1 MRTQAQIEQLIRR
14 LYKELG
20 NEPSELIQILPIDGG
35 WDNAL
40 SYEVTR
46 TDKTKTWI
54 LRRDMDDNNNGNI
67 KASLSQFSKRANI

>member
-40 SYEVTR
+40 SYEITR
-46 TDKTKTWI
+46 EDKTKTWI

-67 KASLSQFSKRANI
+67 KASLSQFSK

>member
-1 MRTQAQIEQLIRR
+1 VQKKTHCDPRR
-14 LYKELG
+14 SYKELG

-40 SYEVTR
+40 SYEITR
-46 TDKTKTWI
+46 EDKTKTWI

-67 KASLSQFSKRANI
+67 KASLSQFSK

>member
-40 SYEVTR
+40 SYEITR
-46 TDKTKTWI
+46 EDKTKTWI

>member
-20 NEPSELIQILPIDGG
+20 SEPSELIQILPIDGG

-40 SYEVTR
+40 SYEITR
-46 TDKTKTWI
+46 EDKTKTWI

-67 KASLSQFSKRANI
+67 KASLSQFSK